1 MTIDIK
7 ELINKNKNEEL
18 EHTKE
23 LLSLFVSDLDFTVRE
38 ALKNNDYSYS
48 FTDKLH
54 ANINDKHLIQKYKTL
69 VDRLHLFNESD
80 ISTIMSINI
89 DGATFEIEDFF
100 LNYDNDIADA
110 FYLFFKVKHHE
121 YNIEHISLSFLEYR
135 NKLSEPKIGMYLS

>member
-23 LLSLFVSDLDFTVRE
+23 LLFVSDLDFTVRE
-38 ALKNNDYSYS
+38 ALKNNDYRYS
-48 FTDKLH
+48 FTNKLH
-54 ANINDKHLIQKYKTL
+54 ATINDEHLIQKYKKL
-69 VDRLHLFNESD
+69 VSRLHLFNKSD
-80 ISTIMSINI
+80 ISTIMSVNI

-121 YNIEHISLSFLEYR
+121 YNIEYIGLSLLEYR

>member
-7 ELINKNKNEEL
+7 ELINKNKKEEL
-18 EHTKE
+18 EHTRE

-48 FTDKLH
+48 FTNIR
-54 ANINDKHLIQKYKTL
+54 ATINDKHLIQKYKTL
-69 VDRLHLFNESD
+69 VERLHLFNKSD

-121 YNIEHISLSFLEYR
+121 YNIEHVSLSFLEYR

>member
-7 ELINKNKNEEL
+7 KLINKNKKEEL
-18 EHTKE
+18 EHTRE

-48 FTDKLH
+48 FTNKLH

-69 VDRLHLFNESD
+69 VERLHLFNKSD

-100 LNYDNDIADA
+100 LNYDNDIADD

-121 YNIEHISLSFLEYR
+121 YNIEHIGLSLLEYR

>member
-7 ELINKNKNEEL
+7 ELINKNKKEEL
-18 EHTKE
+18 EHTRE
-23 LLSLFVSDLDFTVRE
+23 LLSLFVSDLDFSIRE

-48 FTDKLH
+48 FTNRLR
-54 ANINDKHLIQKYKTL
+54 ATINDKHLIQKYKAL
-69 VDRLHLFNESD
+69 VERLHLFNKSD